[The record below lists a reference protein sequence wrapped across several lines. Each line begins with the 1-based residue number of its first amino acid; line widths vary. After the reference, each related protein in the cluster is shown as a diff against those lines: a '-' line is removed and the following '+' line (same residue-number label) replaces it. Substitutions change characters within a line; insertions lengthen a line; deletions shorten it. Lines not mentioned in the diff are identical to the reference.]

1 MDHEEAGAP
10 VPFAEPGSGSVSVY
24 RRATLIDGT
33 GGPAQPSMTIV
44 ADGAQIV
51 RVAPD
56 DEVAAD
62 QGDGTQV
69 FDLAGQFVIPG
80 LIDSHQHLATPPDR
94 PLRRGHVAQATS
106 MAASPPCATWPT
118 TCASSPTS
126 PAPPASARSPA
137 RTSTTPP

>member
-1 MDHEEAGAP
+1 MAHEEAGAP
-10 VPFAEPGSGSVSVY
+10 VRLAEPGSGSVSVY

-56 DEVAAD
+56 DEVDAG
-62 QGDGTQV
+62 QGDGTQE

-80 LIDSHQHLATPPDR
+80 LIDSHQHIATPPDR
-94 PLRRGHVAQATS
+94 ALAEATLRRHTYGGVTAIRI
-106 MAASPPCATWPT
+106 MADDLRQISDLGRA
-118 TCASSPTS
+118 
-126 PAPPASARSPA
+126 
-137 RTSTTPP
+137 